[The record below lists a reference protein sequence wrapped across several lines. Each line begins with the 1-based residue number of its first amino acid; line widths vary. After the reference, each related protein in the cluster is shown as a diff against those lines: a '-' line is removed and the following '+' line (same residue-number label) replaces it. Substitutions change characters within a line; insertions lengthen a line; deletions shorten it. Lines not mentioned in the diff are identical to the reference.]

1 MRYDDEELATVV
13 FLLEGPETSLV
24 YDLDGLDLG
33 SVVDG
38 TWLLVVHNLNVE
50 DVLVGFLGAQM
61 NMSLR

>member
-1 MRYDDEELATVV
+1 
-13 FLLEGPETSLV
+13 
-24 YDLDGLDLG
+24 LDLG

-38 TWLLVVHNLNVE
+38 TWLLVVHNLDVK

>member
-24 YDLDGLDLG
+24 YDLDSLDLG